1 MVVSQTIF
9 HSLRNLPPSLSPS
22 KYFFLL
28 SKFTATIGQTKE
40 QFSFD
45 TTQDYSL

>member
-1 MVVSQTIF
+1 MAASQTIF
-9 HSLRNLPPSLSPS
+9 RSLRNLPPSLSPS

-28 SKFTATIGQTKE
+28 SKFTVTIGQTKE